1 MTAGILLIA
10 FSGIGLLRPL
20 ENVSYVILSP
30 IEQILRSIALPIA
43 NTVSH
48 YGDTRALSRENEA
61 LRSENERL
69 NGELA
74 SLREGQ
80 VQTEE
85 LQRLLEVKNA
95 IADQQFKAARISARS
110 TSNLREMVAI
120 DLGKSDGARVGMPVV
135 TEGKTLVGTIS
146 EVNDGYSW
154 VKLVTDVDSAVSSI
168 TLESRAQGV
177 VSGGYNRRLTME
189 FVTQESSVKEGDTV
203 LTSGLGGSYPQG
215 LVIGRVTGV
224 TGNPQ
229 EVFRQ
234 VTVQPL
240 ASLSRLENVL
250 VMTSFTPNKIA
261 LP

>member
-120 DLGKSDGARVGMPVV
+120 DLGKSDGARVGMP
-135 TEGKTLVGTIS
+135 
-146 EVNDGYSW
+146 
-154 VKLVTDVDSAVSSI
+154 
-168 TLESRAQGV
+168 
-177 VSGGYNRRLTME
+177 
-189 FVTQESSVKEGDTV
+189 
-203 LTSGLGGSYPQG
+203 
-215 LVIGRVTGV
+215 
-224 TGNPQ
+224 
-229 EVFRQ
+229 
-234 VTVQPL
+234 
-240 ASLSRLENVL
+240 
-250 VMTSFTPNKIA
+250 
-261 LP
+261 